1 MENYTGPINRT
12 TSNRTTKKE
21 KQQQRLN
28 LILEASRSASSY
40 AEISQIT
47 GLTYEQIY
55 RFLTKYPAER
65 KEVKENIRRN
75 AEGAKIQFIVEASM
89 KSLSYKDMSVKFGM
103 SYGQIAY
110 QLSKNPCIRQEVD
123 KNIELAK
130 ERCIQQAIDIL
141 KERSTSESISKINR
155 LSMKQLGQLVYANED
170 PLSISEGKSE
180 QNLEYLIFRLIEASK
195 KACSNK
201 QLAELG
207 GISLGQLEIVLG
219 ITDSIQRQIIKD
231 NIMHNSESIK
241 VKDLLEM
248 SKTSSSITDLANKMF
263 ISEANVMRLLW
274 KYPGIRKTVNRN
286 IRKFNEAP
294 KIRQIME
301 ASKMPRMKTLKGVAA
316 YIGMNYQQMLK
327 LLDKYSSERQIIKH
341 NLRSNRFS
349 KADDEE

>member
-1 MENYTGPINRT
+1 MENYTGPINYT

-21 KQQQRLN
+21 KQRQRLN

-349 KADDEE
+349 KVDDEE

>member
-1 MENYTGPINRT
+1 MENYTGPINYT

-21 KQQQRLN
+21 KQRQRLN

-89 KSLSYKDMSVKFGM
+89 KSLSYKDMSAKLGM
-103 SYGQIAY
+103 TYGQIVY
-110 QLSKNPCIRQEVD
+110 QLSKNPYIRQEVD

-349 KADDEE
+349 KVDDEE

>member
-1 MENYTGPINRT
+1 MENYTGPINYT

-21 KQQQRLN
+21 KQRQRLN

-65 KEVKENIRRN
+65 KEVKESIRRN

-89 KSLSYKDMSVKFGM
+89 KSLSYKDMSAKLGM
-103 SYGQIAY
+103 TYGQIVY

-155 LSMKQLGQLVYANED
+155 LSMKQLGQLVYVNED

-207 GISLGQLEIVLG
+207 EISLGQLEIVLG
-219 ITDSIQRQIIKD
+219 ITDPIQRQIIKD

>member
-1 MENYTGPINRT
+1 MENYTGPINYT
-12 TSNRTTKKE
+12 TSNCTTKKE

-103 SYGQIAY
+103 SYGQISY
-110 QLSKNPCIRQEVD
+110 QLSKNPYIRQEVD

-141 KERSTSESISKINR
+141 RERSTSKSISKINR

-294 KIRQIME
+294 KIRKIME